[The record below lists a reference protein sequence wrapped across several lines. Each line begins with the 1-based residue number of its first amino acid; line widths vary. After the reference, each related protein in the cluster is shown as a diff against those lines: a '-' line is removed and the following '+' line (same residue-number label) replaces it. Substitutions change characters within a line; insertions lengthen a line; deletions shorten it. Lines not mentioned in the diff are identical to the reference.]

1 MPDYSH
7 KIVIAGAGVAGL
19 SAGVYLKRHGYENIT
34 FIESSDRVGGRM
46 KTDVI
51 DGFTLDRGFHVFFTA
66 YPYAKDLLDFNA
78 LDLKNYDSGAI
89 IFKEG
94 KIQKMK
100 DPFHHPLST
109 LKVIFSNVGNWAD
122 KINLVKRRTEVRH
135 MTENQIFEK
144 FEVKTASILKKKK
157 FTSHMIRHFFEPL
170 FSGIFLENE
179 LSTSRRVFDY
189 TFKMMMEG
197 RTAIPSGGIEAIPQQ
212 LANNFDK
219 KSFILNKAVESF
231 ENKKVVL
238 NTGETIDADI
248 FIVATDY
255 NSLFHKVK
263 KEPIIKNYRSTT
275 CMYFSS
281 NTKPFT
287 EPMVCVNASNPK
299 LVNNMVVL
307 TNLYKGFAPAGK
319 ELIAVSLNGYAKAN
333 DTELETEVKA
343 ELIKTFGNNVLDW
356 KLLKVY
362 RIDYALPNQDYV
374 LGKRQVH
381 EIRLGNSTYACGDH
395 LLYGSINAAMKTGK
409 MVAEVIHKDFN
420 RGHKIAQKQKYDSLF
435 DEDYSH

>member
-66 YPYAKDLLDFNA
+66 YPYAQDLLDFNA
-78 LDLKNYDSGAI
+78 LDLKNYDSGAL

-100 DPFHHPLST
+100 DPFHHPLAT
-109 LKVIFSNVGNWAD
+109 LKVIFSSIGNWAD
-122 KINLVKRRTEVRH
+122 KMNLVKRRTEV
-135 MTENQIFEK
+135 MQLTENQIFEK

-157 FTSHMIRHFFEPL
+157 FTGHMIRNFFQPL
-170 FSGIFLENE
+170 FSGIFLEND
-179 LSTSRRVFDY
+179 LTTSRRVFDY

-197 RTAIPSGGIEAIPQQ
+197 RTAIPSKGIETIPKQ
-212 LANNFDK
+212 LADNFDK
-219 KSFILNKAVESF
+219 ESFIFNKGAESF
-231 ENKKVVL
+231 ENNKVL
-238 NTGETIDADI
+238 LSSGETIDADI
-248 FIVATDY
+248 FVVATDN
-255 NSLFHKVK
+255 NSLFHKIK
-263 KEPIIKNYRSTT
+263 KDPVLKNYRSTT
-275 CMYFSS
+275 CLYFSADA
-281 NTKPFT
+281 KPFN
-287 EPMVCVNASNPK
+287 EPMVCVNASDPK
-299 LVNNMVVL
+299 LVNNIVVL
-307 TNLYKGFAPAGK
+307 TNVYTGFAPTGK
-319 ELIAVSLNGYAKAN
+319 ELIAVSINGLAKAN
-333 DTELETEVKA
+333 DIELESEVKI
-343 ELIKTFGNNVLDW
+343 ELGKTFGKRVLDW
-356 KLLKVY
+356 KLLKIY

-395 LLYGSINAAMKTGK
+395 LLYGSMNAAMKTGK

-420 RGHKIAQKQKYDSLF
+420 RGHKIAQKQRYDSLF
-435 DEDYSH
+435 DED